1 MHSQATGSRD
11 PSRRR
16 DVAAVT
22 AGQAVLIV
30 GHPGHELRLHGWLES
45 VRPAVMMLT
54 DGSGP
59 SGHSRLASSTT
70 LLERAGAAR
79 GPIYGRLSDKAVY
92 RAVLDHDV
100 PLFIGLVDEM
110 ADVLVRDRIDCV
122 VADGAE
128 GYNPT
133 HDICRLLVNT
143 AVTIAQ
149 QIRGTEIANLA
160 FPLVARPDL
169 AEPDPAGRMLCIELD
184 DEALERKLRAARA
197 YSELADE
204 VTAALTAWG
213 AEAFRKEYL
222 RFVDARDPLEP
233 VETPPYYERHGEQR
247 VASGVY
253 ERVIRYH
260 THVKPLANALDGHA
274 RHRVR

>member
-1 MHSQATGSRD
+1 MHSHATGSRD
-11 PSRRR
+11 PSQRR
-16 DVAAVT
+16 DAAAVT

-79 GPIYGRLSDKAVY
+79 GPIYGRLSDQAVY

-122 VADGAE
+122 VGDGAE

-169 AEPDPAGRMLCIELD
+169 AEPDPVGRMLCIELD

-197 YSELADE
+197 YTELADE

-233 VETPPYYERHGEQR
+233 VETPYYERHGEQR

>member
-1 MHSQATGSRD
+1 MHSQATGLRD
-11 PSRRR
+11 PSGRR
-16 DVAAVT
+16 DAAAVT

-70 LLERAGAAR
+70 LLERAGAAP

-92 RAVLDHDV
+92 QAVLDHDV

-122 VADGAE
+122 VGDGAE

-169 AEPDPAGRMLCIELD
+169 AEPDPGLLCIELD

-197 YSELADE
+197 YTELADE

-233 VETPPYYERHGEQR
+233 VETPYYERHGEQR

-253 ERVIRYH
+253 ECVIRYH